1 METDQYTTEN
11 RNMTFRKNHERWIA
25 ERMRH
30 IESSGIR
37 KVFELAR
44 SLKDPVNLS
53 IGQPDFDVPESIK
66 AAAHAAIDSGA
77 NAYTVTQ
84 GIPELRAKI
93 QAAIHAR
100 YRHADREVFVTSGT
114 SGGLTV
120 ALCCTVNPG
129 DEVIVF
135 DPYFVMYPHLV
146 TLAGGVTVLIDTY
159 PDFSIDVDRVRA
171 ALTPRTKAILVNSPA
186 NPTGRVHPREVLR
199 DLAKLAAERGV
210 LLMSDE
216 VYRVFCYDQPFVS
229 PAEFNEDVLVFDGFS
244 KAYGMTGWRLG
255 FAHGPRRL
263 IQEMIKLQQ
272 FTFVCAP
279 SMVQHAGVAAWGYD
293 VSQIVADY
301 RRKRDCIYEGLKDRY
316 ELVRPEGAFYAF
328 PKAPRGSGSEFVAE
342 AIRNNLLSIPGNV
355 FSARDT
361 HFRLSYAADE
371 RTLDRG
377 IEILNRIAQ
386 A

>member
-1 METDQYTTEN
+1 MVY
-11 RNMTFRKNHERWIA
+11 RNDHEHWIA

-44 SLKDPVNLS
+44 SLRDPVNLS
-53 IGQPDFDVPESIK
+53 IGQPDFDVPEPIK
-66 AAAHAAIDSGA
+66 AATHAAIDSGA

-84 GIPELRAKI
+84 GIPELRDKI
-93 QAAIHAR
+93 RTDIHTR
-100 YRHADREVFVTSGT
+100 YRHADREVFLTSGT
-114 SGGLTV
+114 SGGLML

-146 TLAGGVTVLIDTY
+146 TLAGGTTVFLDTY
-159 PDFSIDVDRVRA
+159 PDFAIDVDRVRA

-186 NPTGRVHPREVLR
+186 NPTGCVHPRDVLH

-279 SMVQHAGVAAWGYD
+279 SMVQHAGVAAWDYD
-293 VSQIVADY
+293 VSRIVADY
-301 RRKRDCIYEGLKDRY
+301 RHKRDRIYEGLKDRY

-328 PKAPRGSGSEFVAE
+328 PKAPRGLGSEFVAE
-342 AIRNNLLSIPGNV
+342 AIRNNLLLIPGNV
-355 FSARDT
+355 FSKRDT